1 MADQLWRIEVDRT
14 TCLGS
19 GMCTGLAPNHFTL
32 VEGRSSPLTDLVPPD
47 DLLIDAAES
56 CPIEA
61 ILIREEESGAILAPE
76 Q

>member
-1 MADQLWRIEVDRT
+1 MADQQWRIEVDRT

-19 GMCTGLAPNHFTL
+19 GMCTGLAPDHFTL
-32 VEGRSSPLTDLVPPD
+32 VDGRSSPITDLASPD

-61 ILIREEESGAILAPE
+61 IRIREEGTGTILAPE